1 MKTERWVVASWCKV
15 MVHHGYS
22 IGMHSKAVSIQAVT
36 WRCRTDTDVRALG
49 RLELLG
55 PVIDR
60 LNQISG
66 LCFEVEEKAL
76 ATNESYVERI

>member
-1 MKTERWVVASWCKV
+1 MVASWCKV

-22 IGMHSKAVSIQAVT
+22 LGMHGKAVSIQDMT
-36 WRCRTDTDVRALG
+36 WRCRIDTDLRALG

-55 PVIDR
+55 LVIDR

-66 LCFEVEEKAL
+66 LHFKAEEKAL
-76 ATNESYVERI
+76 ATNESSVEQI